1 MRGIA
6 FYFFSA
12 AALCVTGG
20 MLWGIEMSIS
30 GDHSLMGAHAHLNL
44 VGWVTMGLF
53 GIYYA
58 VTPTAAGSRL
68 ATIHFGVALAGV
80 VLMVAGIVMALREA
94 GDAVVAIGSIL
105 TALSMLIFL
114 FTVFINGI
122 GMDRESA
129 QSKPA
134 TMIRQGLAH

>member
-6 FYFFSA
+6 FYFFA
-12 AALCVTGG
+12 AATLCVTGG
-20 MLWGIEMSIS
+20 MFWGIQMSVS

-58 VTPTAAGSRL
+58 VTPIAAGSRL

-80 VLMVAGIVMALREA
+80 VLMVPGIVMALRDTGE
-94 GDAVVAIGSIL
+94 AVVAIGSIL

-114 FTVFINGI
+114 FTVFRNGI
-122 GMDRESA
+122 CMDRESA
-129 QSKPA
+129 
-134 TMIRQGLAH
+134 G